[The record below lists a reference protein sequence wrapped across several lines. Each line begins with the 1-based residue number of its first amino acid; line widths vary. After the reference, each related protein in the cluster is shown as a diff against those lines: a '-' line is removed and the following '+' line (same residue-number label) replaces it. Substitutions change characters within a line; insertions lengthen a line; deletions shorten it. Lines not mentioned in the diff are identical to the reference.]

1 MLNFFWLAKK
11 FYMESMGITI
21 SMHNMYVE
29 FGGKKGTYLESI
41 FLRNHKSAIKTIGHG
56 LKRQNIPSSPSRS

>member
-21 SMHNMYVE
+21 SMHNMHVE
-29 FGGKKGTYLESI
+29 FGGKKGRI
-41 FLRNHKSAIKTIGHG
+41 
-56 LKRQNIPSSPSRS
+56 